1 MKRPLLLAAA
11 APLALG
17 AAIALAA
24 CQPKSSDAAFGE
36 KVRAYLLEHPEV
48 IEEAVAK
55 LRQNQMLE
63 QAKAG
68 AADVAKHRRA
78 LEADPRDLVI
88 NPNGKYTVVE
98 FFDYR
103 CGYCKVV
110 APEMVKLMAENPD
123 VRFVLK
129 EFPIFGE
136 VSDTAARMALT
147 TRGKAKGLVL
157 YKAWMAD
164 RGLDEAA
171 LDRHLVEAGLDP
183 AQVRRAA
190 ADPAIDT
197 QLNDVRELAKAL
209 GLQGTPAFVVGDYLI
224 PGADMAAVR
233 AALAKVKA
241 AGPRPLPAASA
252 PSAT

>member
-1 MKRPLLLAAA
+1 MKRLLPLAAV
-11 APLALG
+11 
-17 AAIALAA
+17 AAIAPIALVLTG
-24 CQPKSSDAAFGE
+24 CQPKTPDAAFGD

-48 IEEAVAK
+48 IEEAVTK

-68 AADVAKHRRA
+68 AAEVSKYRQQ

-88 NPNGKYTVVE
+88 NPTGTYTVVE

-103 CGYCKVV
+103 CGYCKLV
-110 APEMVKLMAENPD
+110 APEIVKLIAENPD
-123 VRFVLK
+123 VRFVFK

-147 TRGKAKGLVL
+147 PQGKTKGLVL
-157 YKAWMAD
+157 YKSWMAD

-171 LDRHLVEAGLDP
+171 LDRHLAEAGLDP
-183 AQVRRAA
+183 AAVRKAST
-190 ADPAIDT
+190 DPQIDS
-197 QLNDVRELAKAL
+197 QLADVRDLAKKL

-224 PGADMAAVR
+224 PGADIAAVR
-233 AALAKVKA
+233 AALARVRGGERRA
-241 AGPRPLPAASA
+241 A
-252 PSAT
+252 AT

>member
-1 MKRPLLLAAA
+1 MKSHIPLAVLAALALAGCDA
-11 APLALG
+11 APKASDPKFG
-17 AAIALAA
+17 A
-24 CQPKSSDAAFGE
+24 Q
-36 KVRAYLLEHPEV
+36 VRAYLLEHPEV
-48 IEEAVAK
+48 IEEAVQK
-55 LRQNQMLE
+55 LRQKQMLE

-68 AADVAKHRRA
+68 AADVARYRRQ

-88 NPNGKYTVVE
+88 NPKGTITVVE

-110 APEMVKLMAENPD
+110 APEVVKLVAENPD
-123 VRFVLK
+123 VRLVLK

-147 TRGKAKGLVL
+147 PQVKAKGLAL

-183 AQVRRAA
+183 AEVRRAA
-190 ADPAIDT
+190 ASPAVGAHV
-197 QLNDVRELAKAL
+197 QDVRLLAQAL
-209 GLQGTPAFVVGDYLI
+209 GLQGTPAFVVGDYMI
-224 PGADMAAVR
+224 PSAEL
-233 AALAKVKA
+233 ALVKA
-241 AGPRPLPAASA
+241 ALEEVRKQRKGGQGAA
-252 PSAT
+252 T